1 MPPNVGGKAGRL
13 VTDSMSRIFE
23 HPVRFFFFT
32 GKGGVGKTSLAC
44 ATAVGLADR
53 GRRTLLVSTD
63 PASNLDAVLEVC
75 LGNTPM
81 AVPGVPGLLAMNI
94 DPEAAA
100 REYRERT
107 MAPYRGT
114 VPEAELAQLEEQL
127 AGACTVEVAAFDEFT
142 VLLGQDELM
151 QSVDHVV
158 FDTAPTGHTL
168 RLLQLPA
175 AWSRFL
181 DMSPTGASCLG
192 PLAGLRTQQA
202 RYEEAVRTLGDAHA
216 TTLVLVTRPDRVA
229 LLESERTRTELGALG
244 MEGPLLVVNAVFR
257 AADRSDQ
264 VALAVERRAAQA
276 LADMP
281 AGLRA
286 LPRIEVP
293 MRGFNVVGLQAVRAL
308 LAEPNGGAT
317 LGTPGRAGEA
327 DVPAIPSLS
336 ALIEVLAGRDHG
348 LVMVMGKGGVGK
360 TTIAATIAL
369 AIADRGRS
377 VLLTTTDPAAHL
389 VDTLG
394 VDVPGL
400 TVSRID
406 PEAEARQY
414 REKAFANRS
423 QGLDAEHR
431 ALVYE
436 ELQSPCYDEI
446 AVFVAFSKIV
456 FRAKREL
463 VVVDTAPTGHTLRL
477 LDAAGSFHRQLVP
490 HEPTRGQ
497 PNLVTPLMMLRD
509 ADLTKVLIVTL
520 PETTPVLEAQALQ
533 EDVRRAGIE
542 PFAWVINASLW
553 AARPT
558 DPVLRQRADAEV
570 ALIRRV
576 ANDLARRVALV
587 PFQVGDASGTARL
600 RELAGLATGAPV
612 LGEPL

>member
-1 MPPNVGGKAGRL
+1 MPPNFGGKAGRL

-63 PASNLDAVLEVC
+63 PASNLDAVLEVP

-181 DMSPTGASCLG
+181 DMSATGASCLG
-192 PLAGLRTQQA
+192 PLAGLKAQQA

-229 LLESERTRTELGALG
+229 LLESERTRTDLGALG

-308 LAEPNGGAT
+308 LAEPNEGAT
-317 LGTPGRAGEA
+317 PGGAGEA

-456 FRAKREL
+456 FRARREL

-497 PNLVTPLMMLRD
+497 PNVVTPLMMLRD

-612 LGEPL
+612 VGDPL

>member
-1 MPPNVGGKAGRL
+1 M
-13 VTDSMSRIFE
+13 TDMLSIFE
-23 HPVRFFFFT
+23 RPVRFFFFT

-63 PASNLDAVLEVC
+63 PASNLDTVLEVS
-75 LGNTPM
+75 LGNTPTPV
-81 AVPGVPGLLAMNI
+81 AGVPGLLAMNI

-107 MAPYRGT
+107 IAPYRGT
-114 VPEAELAQLEEQL
+114 VPATELAQLEEQL

-181 DMSPTGASCLG
+181 DTSATGASCLG
-192 PLAGLRTQQA
+192 PLAGLKAQQA
-202 RYEEAVRTLGDAHA
+202 RYEEAVRTLGDADA
-216 TTLVLVTRPDRVA
+216 TTLVLVARPDRVA
-229 LLESERTRTELGALG
+229 LLEAERTRTELGALG
-244 MEGPLLVVNAVFR
+244 MGSQLLVVNAVFR
-257 AADRSDQ
+257 AADRSDR
-264 VALAVERRAAQA
+264 VAVAVEQRAAQA

-286 LPRIEVP
+286 LSRIEVP
-293 MRGFNVVGLQAVRAL
+293 MRGFNVVGLEAVRAL
-308 LAEPNGGAT
+308 LTEPSGAVRH
-317 LGTPGRAGEA
+317 GPPSGAGEVDMPPTLPLA
-327 DVPAIPSLS
+327 AV
-336 ALIEVLAGRDHG
+336 IEELAARDHG

-360 TTIAATIAL
+360 TTIAATIAVAL
-369 AIADRGRS
+369 ADRGRP

-389 VDTLG
+389 TETLG
-394 VDVPGL
+394 VEVPGL
-400 TVSRID
+400 SVSRID
-406 PEAEARQY
+406 PAVEGRRY
-414 REKAFANRS
+414 RDKTFANRS
-423 QGLDAEHR
+423 AGLDADQR

-446 AVFVAFSKIV
+446 AVFVAFSQIV

-463 VVVDTAPTGHTLRL
+463 VVVDTAPTGHTIRL

-490 HEPTRGQ
+490 HEPTAGQ
-497 PNLVTPLMMLRD
+497 GKVVTPLMMLRD

-542 PFAWVINASLW
+542 PFAWIINGSLL
-553 AARPT
+553 AAHPT
-558 DPVLRQRADAEV
+558 DPVLRQRANAEAV
-570 ALIRRV
+570 LIRRV
-576 ANDLARRVALV
+576 SDGLARRVALV
-587 PFQVGDASGTARL
+587 PFQVSDLSGPARL
-600 RELAGLATGAPV
+600 RELAALDWSPAYDARR
-612 LGEPL
+612 

>member
-1 MPPNVGGKAGRL
+1 
-13 VTDSMSRIFE
+13 MSCIFE

-63 PASNLDAVLEVC
+63 PASNLDAVLEVS
-75 LGNTPM
+75 LSNTPM
-81 AVPGVPGLLAMNI
+81 PVPGVPGLLAMNI

-114 VPEAELAQLEEQL
+114 VPEAELAQLEEEL

-181 DMSPTGASCLG
+181 DMSATGASCLG
-192 PLAGLRTQQA
+192 PLAGLKAQQA

-244 MEGPLLVVNAVFR
+244 MEGPVLVVNAVFR

-317 LGTPGRAGEA
+317 PGTPGGAGEG
-327 DVPAIPSLS
+327 DVPTIPSLS

-369 AIADRGRS
+369 ALADRGRP

-389 VDTLG
+389 VDTPG

-490 HEPTRGQ
+490 DEPTRGQ
-497 PNLVTPLMMLRD
+497 PNVVTPLMMLRD
-509 ADLTKVLIVTL
+509 ADLTKVLVVTL

-600 RELAGLATGAPV
+600 RELAGLTTGAAA
-612 LGEPL
+612 LGGPL